1 VKVPSIP
8 SKKPGGSISRKLSAE
23 VAIFVAELGQLP
35 YVTEVILFG
44 SRARGDSRSDSDADV
59 LVVLHQATKIDLRR
73 LHAMQDEHNQR
84 HRVLIQ
90 LLGIEGTAIKRRL
103 QAGDIIVCD
112 AMVEGISLYPRTGAP
127 PSQQV
132 EVSRFSM
139 GAAAAQWLAVVED
152 SIASAEEGHE
162 RVSPS
167 DPLAA
172 YYRGYMPARVHGL
185 AVAAVRSA
193 MWTAFYLCGQRPDRK
208 MALDTMAYGL
218 GWATQALGDLF
229 VAIDGEDEPSARRV
243 TRVAAGYV
251 DLVRKLAVERNV
263 NAKRLGYRSI
273 AAYRLILE
281 KYPSRLDNPAQTGS
295 RSKRAVLES
304 SRQRPLSTTH

>member
-1 VKVPSIP
+1 VKVPLIP
-8 SKKPGGSISRKLSAE
+8 NKKPGESISRKLS
-23 VAIFVAELGQLP
+23 VDLAIFVAELGQLP

-59 LVVLHQATKIDLRR
+59 LVILNQATKKDLRLLR
-73 LHAMQDEHNQR
+73 AMQEEHNQR

-90 LLGIEGTAIKRRL
+90 LLGIEGTAIERRL
-103 QAGDIIVCD
+103 LAGDIIVYD
-112 AMVEGISLYPRTGAP
+112 AMVEGISLYSRTGVP

-139 GAAAAQWLAVVED
+139 GAAATQWLAVVED

-162 RVSPS
+162 RVPAS

-193 MWTAFYLCGQRPDRK
+193 MWTAFYLRGVRPDRK
-208 MALDTMAYGL
+208 MALDTMAHEL
-218 GWATQALGDLF
+218 GWETHALDDLL
-229 VAIDGEDEPSARRV
+229 VAIDGDDEAGARRV
-243 TRVAAGYV
+243 TRIAASYV
-251 DLVRKLAVERNV
+251 DLVLNLAAERKV
-263 NAKRLGYRSI
+263 NAKRLGFRSI

-281 KYPSRLDNPAQTGS
+281 KYPSRLDNPAQPRHGA
-295 RSKRAVLES
+295 KRAVLKS
-304 SRQRPLSTTH
+304 SR